1 MSSKIIKNV
10 KTNNVFKL
18 REFSTV
24 ERGESA
30 YNMRAFSDDEELS
43 VQDKLITVEDEE
55 PETIIRYE
63 DEVTDKDYLPPSR
76 LAKAE
81 ENIECETV
89 ELPEGKLGQGFVESE
104 MFSDN
109 EAMHEEENNT
119 VIRSNGGDNQ
129 EDLADDEE
137 NELSQGRVYKDDKES
152 KNILEAGEGE
162 EFKPVLSEELISEE
176 ELNNLKNELQEYKE
190 KVEQAENKAQDMEAL
205 KLTVERALMERD
217 KQLEAKEAELVNL
230 QNSMPAEIEKAKEE
244 GRKAGYEEAKVEFA
258 KTYEAEKADYLSK
271 LDNFIQEALKKLDD
285 INNAIN
291 AVDEQI
297 PETVIGF
304 VKSIIGV
311 ERKIND
317 KFALQLIKENLS
329 KLSEYRDISFS
340 VNPED
345 LEVVSK
351 GLPDYKVNSDISV
364 PKGAVLVHSKSGE
377 ITLNSDKMIEE
388 LEKEINAQLRV
399 IEKS

>member
-10 KTNNVFKL
+10 KNNSVFKL

-24 ERGESA
+24 ERGESP

-43 VQDKLITVEDEE
+43 VQDKLITVVDEE
-55 PETIIRYE
+55 PETILKYE
-63 DEVTDKDYLPPSR
+63 DEVTDRDYLPPSR

-104 MFSDN
+104 IFSDN
-109 EAMHEEENNT
+109 EAVQEEENNT
-119 VIRSNGGDNQ
+119 VIRSNNGENQ
-129 EDLADDEE
+129 EELLDEDGQA
-137 NELSQGRVYKDDKES
+137 LPGRVYKDDTES
-152 KNILEAGEGE
+152 RNILETGEGE

-176 ELNNLKNELQEYKE
+176 ELNKLKNELQEYKE
-190 KVEQAENKAQDMEAL
+190 KVELSENKAQDMEAL

-217 KQLEAKEAELVNL
+217 KQLEAKQAEFLDL

-244 GRKAGYEEAKVEFA
+244 GKKAGYEEAKAEFA
-258 KTYEAEKADYLSK
+258 KAYEAEKNDYLSR

-304 VKSIIGV
+304 VKSIIGA

-345 LEVVSK
+345 LDVVSK
-351 GLPDYKVNSDISV
+351 GMADYKVVSDVSI